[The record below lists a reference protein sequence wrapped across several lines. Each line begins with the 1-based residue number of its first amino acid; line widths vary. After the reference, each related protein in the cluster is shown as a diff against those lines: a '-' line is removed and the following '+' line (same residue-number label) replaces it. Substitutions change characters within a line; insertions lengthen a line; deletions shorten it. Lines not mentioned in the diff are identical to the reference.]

1 MTAIESMCSLLSLK
15 YVGIFDYIKGIIS
28 KKKTNNEIYTRIA
41 YFQKVI

>member
-15 YVGIFDYIKGIIS
+15 YVGIFDYIKGTIS
-28 KKKTNNEIYTRIA
+28 MIKRNQAIYTRIA